1 MIRFPSKISV
11 GHSALSR
18 LFELLLF
25 GSLAISAIS
34 AADVTPNTEA
44 SNEAKNLAQMNCGAQ
59 IEAIMPDGR
68 PAIIASRTL
77 SDNNPTALIMDD
89 DTISCALQGG
99 ETTFVIALPKA
110 ALLDRF
116 TFVNENAAA
125 RGELKIAVSNY
136 RLPANSSKWT
146 EVEGVIPFARKRLFN
161 LSMLGIEA
169 KYVRLSFH
177 VEKEGRIAALGL
189 YGEASL
195 KRFAEKQGRI
205 APAKVKNFS
214 NTFNLEDVVNFNFA
228 NVYAR
233 AHIVYVSSGSP
244 FAAQRM
250 IDDDTVTAFHF
261 AKTDPHPTVIV
272 ELADREDLHRVSA
285 LYTMQSGRL
294 DVYIADHLQDEPG
307 DLRDL
312 TPIAT
317 ITDPGNGKAA
327 VNFDSRGARYVA
339 LRWTPN
345 SAPDRNENFEL
356 AEINAFGHVPLS
368 ILQTTE
374 APLFASNSAGGHH
387 PGEGGPDFS
396 NKLGTLADPPVI
408 PELSP

>member
-11 GHSALSR
+11 DHSVLSK

-25 GSLAISAIS
+25 GSLALSAIS
-34 AADVTPNTEA
+34 AADVTANTEA

-59 IEAIMPDGR
+59 IECIMPDGR
-68 PAIIASRTL
+68 PAVIASRTL

-89 DTISCALQGG
+89 DTISCPLQGG
-99 ETTFVIALPKA
+99 QTTFVIALPKA
-110 ALLDRF
+110 AFLDRF

-125 RGELKIAVSNY
+125 RGELRIAVSNY

-189 YGEASL
+189 YGEESL
-195 KRFAEKQGRI
+195 KKFAEKQGRV
-205 APAKVKNFS
+205 APVKNFS
-214 NTFNLEDVVNFNFA
+214 NTFNLEDVINFNFA

-250 IDDDTVTAFHF
+250 IDDDTVTSFHF
-261 AKTDPHPTVIV
+261 ARTDPHPTVIV
-272 ELADREDLHRVSA
+272 ELADREHLHRVSA
-285 LYTMQSGRL
+285 LYTMQAGRL
-294 DVYIADHLQDEPG
+294 DVYIADDLQNDPG
-307 DLRDL
+307 DLRGL

-327 VNFDSRGARYVA
+327 VNFDPRGARYVA

-374 APLFASNSAGGHH
+374 APLFTSNSMGRPN
-387 PGEGGPDFS
+387 PGIP
-396 NKLGTLADPPVI
+396 ADPPVI